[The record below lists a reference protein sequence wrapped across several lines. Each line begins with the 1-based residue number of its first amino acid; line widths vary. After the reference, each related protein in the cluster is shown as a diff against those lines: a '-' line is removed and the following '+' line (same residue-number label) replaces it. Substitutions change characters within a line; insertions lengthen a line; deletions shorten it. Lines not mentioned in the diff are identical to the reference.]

1 MSARPR
7 VVVAMS
13 GGVDSS
19 VAAALLVREGFDVIG
34 VTLQIW
40 PEGMKPP
47 GRHVGCCSLDAV
59 TDARRVAD
67 RLGIAY
73 YVFNFQ
79 DVFAESVIGPFTR
92 AYLQGRTPNPCV
104 WCNERVKFGAL
115 ADRAV
120 QLGAQALATG
130 HYARVEQDPQ
140 SGRYLLLRPK
150 DRRKDQTY
158 ALWPLTQAQLQRVL
172 FPLAPYTKEEVR
184 ELARALRLPVA
195 SKPESQE
202 ICFIPD
208 GDYRRYLLE
217 NAPEARQPGEIVDT
231 SGRVLGEHDGVAFFT
246 VGQRKGLGLAAGRPL
261 YVVDIDPVRR
271 RVVVGE
277 RTEAEAWGLEA
288 SGVNWIAVPGLYGP
302 MRVEA
307 RIRRTA
313 ADAAAII
320 EPVDAPDPKSRVRC
334 LFDSPQWA
342 VTPGQSVVWYRD
354 DVVVG
359 GAIISRALKAVE
371 SAAHTTPVEASAS
384 K

>member
-1 MSARPR
+1 
-7 VVVAMS
+7 MS